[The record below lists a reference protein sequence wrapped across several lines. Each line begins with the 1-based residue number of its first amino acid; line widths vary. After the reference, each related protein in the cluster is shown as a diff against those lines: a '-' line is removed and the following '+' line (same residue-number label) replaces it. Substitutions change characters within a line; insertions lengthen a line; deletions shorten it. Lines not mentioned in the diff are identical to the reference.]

1 MGSTPWTVCLEIYA
15 SAIQTKL
22 LDIVHFSYSEEE
34 SSRVDC
40 FGRFHQGPVFL
51 HLTIE
56 KIKRVH
62 FHLQP
67 RSLFAWKSGFVEE
80 PDLTCRWS
88 SVKRF
93 AASSFV
99 TRERSVPVINTAH
112 LPDNEMRMVVMFNVH
127 SMSRA
132 GMTIT
137 CGFVRLLVADLNPT
151 LSCLKK
157 KINESTVNMNII
169 PVPVK
174 ENFII

>member
-1 MGSTPWTVCLEIYA
+1 M
-15 SAIQTKL
+15 
-22 LDIVHFSYSEEE
+22 
-34 SSRVDC
+34 
-40 FGRFHQGPVFL
+40 
-51 HLTIE
+51 
-56 KIKRVH
+56 
-62 FHLQP
+62 
-67 RSLFAWKSGFVEE
+67 
-80 PDLTCRWS
+80 
-88 SVKRF
+88 KRF

>member
-1 MGSTPWTVCLEIYA
+1 MGSTPWTVCFEIYA

-40 FGRFHQGPVFL
+40 FGRFHQGPVLL

-62 FHLQP
+62 FHLQL
-67 RSLFAWKSGFVEE
+67 RSLFACWKSGFVEE
-80 PDLTCRWS
+80 PDVTCRWS

-169 PVPVK
+169 PK
-174 ENFII
+174 KIT

>member
-1 MGSTPWTVCLEIYA
+1 MGSTPWTVCFEIYA

-22 LDIVHFSYSEEE
+22 LDIVYFSYSEEE

-127 SMSRA
+127 SISRA
-132 GMTIT
+132 GMAIT

-169 PVPVK
+169 PK
-174 ENFII
+174 KIT